1 MQGLGVGCG
10 QQRAVTYIPQL
21 ANRIR
26 KTEFMG
32 NCDMS
37 GAIGKGT
44 GKYQD
49 WDRLHDGRVTA
60 GERMAFRRWICF
72 SGSADLG

>member
-1 MQGLGVGCG
+1 MRAATRGDLYTPVG
-10 QQRAVTYIPQL
+10 AEV
-21 ANRIR
+21 R

-37 GAIGKGT
+37 GAVGKGT

-49 WDRLHDGRVTA
+49 WDRLHDWRVTA

-72 SGSADLG
+72 SGSADLE